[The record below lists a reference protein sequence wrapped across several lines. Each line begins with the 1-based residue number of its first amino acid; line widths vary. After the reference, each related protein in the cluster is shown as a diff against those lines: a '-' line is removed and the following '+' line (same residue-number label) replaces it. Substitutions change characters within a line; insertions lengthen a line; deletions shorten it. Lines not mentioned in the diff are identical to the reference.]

1 MVSPPA
7 DEPPVAV
14 FGDARGAGRALRA
27 TWHPETQLLVLSV
40 WRDEVCIAT
49 HRLEAGDLPRLAHL
63 LTDTIAVAD
72 GRPSSLV

>member
-1 MVSPPA
+1 MTPA
-7 DEPPVAV
+7 ADDSLLAV

-49 HRLEAGDLPRLAHL
+49 HRLEAADLPQLAHL
-63 LTDTIAVAD
+63 LTDTIAAAHLPAAS
-72 GRPSSLV
+72 RA